1 MDQILELDKSLF
13 IYLNSL
19 GSIEYDPFW
28 LTITN
33 KFSHI
38 PLYIFLLY
46 LLIQK
51 SLKINESKK
60 KIILLLLVRIFS
72 IGFLILISDQLSNF
86 FKNNFERLRPCYNLD
101 IVDQIRIV
109 KESCGGSFGFF
120 SAHASNSFVIATFFY
135 LFFSSKNK
143 LSKLLF
149 LWASIIAYSRI
160 YVGVH
165 YPLDIVFGSLLGF
178 MITFFFY
185 RKIIIPSE
193 NIILK
198 L

>member
-19 GSIEYDPFW
+19 GSVEYDAFW
-28 LTITN
+28 LSITN

-46 LLIQK
+46 ILIQK
-51 SLKINESKK
+51 SLRINESKK
-60 KIILLLLVRIFS
+60 KIFLLLVVRTFC

-86 FKNNFERLRPCYNLD
+86 FKNNFERLMPCHNLD

-109 KESCGGSFGFF
+109 KDSCGGLFGFF
-120 SAHASNSFVIATFFY
+120 SAHASNSFVVATFFY
-135 LFFSSKNK
+135 LFTSCKNK
-143 LSKLLF
+143 LFKLLF
-149 LWASIIAYSRI
+149 LWAAIIAYSRI

-165 YPLDIVFGSLLGF
+165 YPLDIIFGSMLGF
-178 MITFFFY
+178 SITFFFY
-185 RKIIIPSE
+185 RKILIPTE

>member
-1 MDQILELDKSLF
+1 
-13 IYLNSL
+13 L
-19 GSIEYDPFW
+19 GSAEYDSFW

-38 PLYIFLLY
+38 PLYIFLIY

-60 KIILLLLVRIFS
+60 KIISLLLVRIFS
-72 IGFLILISDQLSNF
+72 IIFLILISDQLSNF

-101 IVDQIRIV
+101 LADQIRIV

-120 SAHASNSFVIATFFY
+120 SAHASNSFVVATFFY

-143 LSKLLF
+143 FSKLLF

-178 MITFFFY
+178 MITFSFY

>member
-19 GSIEYDPFW
+19 GNVKYDFFW

-38 PLYIFLLY
+38 PLYLFLIY

-51 SLKINESKK
+51 SLKINKSKK
-60 KIILLLLVRIFS
+60 KIILLLVVRIFS
-72 IGFLILISDQLSNF
+72 ISFLILISDQLSNF

-101 IVDQIRIV
+101 LVDQIRIV

-120 SAHASNSFVIATFFY
+120 SAHASNSFVVATFFY

-185 RKIIIPSE
+185 KKIIIPSE

>member
-19 GSIEYDPFW
+19 GSFEYDTFW

-33 KFSHI
+33 KFSHT

-46 LLIQK
+46 LLIHK
-51 SLKINESKK
+51 SLKINKSKK
-60 KIILLLLVRIFS
+60 KKFLLFVVRIFS
-72 IGFLILISDQLSNF
+72 ISFLILISDQLSNF
-86 FKNNFERLRPCYNLD
+86 FKNYFERLRPCYNLD
-101 IVDQIRIV
+101 IVDQIRIL
-109 KESCGGSFGFF
+109 KESCGGLYGFF
-120 SAHASNSFVIATFFY
+120 SAHASNSFVVATFFY

-143 LSKLLF
+143 LFRLLF
-149 LWASIIAYSRI
+149 LWAAIIAYSRI

-165 YPLDIVFGSLLGF
+165 YPLDIIFGSMLGCI
-178 MITFFFY
+178 ITFFFY
-185 RKIIIPSE
+185 KKILIPSE

>member
-19 GSIEYDPFW
+19 GSVEYDAVW

-38 PLYIFLLY
+38 PLYLFLIY
-46 LLIQK
+46 LLIKK
-51 SLKINESKK
+51 SLKINKSKK
-60 KIILLLLVRIFS
+60 KILLLIVFRIS
-72 IGFLILISDQLSNF
+72 SLSFLILISDQLSNF
-86 FKNNFERLRPCYNLD
+86 FKNNFERLRPCHNLD
-101 IVDQIRIV
+101 IIDQIRIV
-109 KESCGGSFGFF
+109 KDSCGGLFGFF
-120 SAHASNSFVIATFFY
+120 SAHASNSFVVATFFY
-135 LFFSSKNK
+135 LFFSSNNK

-149 LWASIIAYSRI
+149 IWATIIAYSRI

-178 MITFFFY
+178 LITFFFY
-185 RKIIIPSE
+185 RKILIPSE

-198 L
+198 

>member
-19 GSIEYDPFW
+19 GNVKYDFFW

-38 PLYIFLLY
+38 PLYLFLIY
-46 LLIQK
+46 ILIQK
-51 SLKINESKK
+51 SLKINKSKK
-60 KIILLLLVRIFS
+60 KIILLLVVRIFS
-72 IGFLILISDQLSNF
+72 ISFLILISDQLSNF

-101 IVDQIRIV
+101 LVDQIRIV

-120 SAHASNSFVIATFFY
+120 SAHASNSFVVATFFY

-185 RKIIIPSE
+185 KKIITPSE

>member
-19 GSIEYDPFW
+19 GNVEYDAIW

-38 PLYIFLLY
+38 PLYLLLLY

-60 KIILLLLVRIFS
+60 KIFLLLVVRIFS
-72 IGFLILISDQLSNF
+72 ISFLILISDQLSNI
-86 FKNNFERLRPCYNLD
+86 FKNNFERLRPCHNLD

-109 KESCGGSFGFF
+109 KDSCGGLFGFF
-120 SAHASNSFVIATFFY
+120 SAHASNSFVVATFFY
-135 LFFSSKNK
+135 LFFSSQNK

-149 LWASIIAYSRI
+149 LWAVIIAYSRI

-165 YPLDIVFGSLLGF
+165 YPSDIVFGSLFGIL
-178 MITFFFY
+178 ITFLFY
-185 RKIIIPSE
+185 KKILIPSE

>member
-19 GSIEYDPFW
+19 GNAKYDFFW

-38 PLYIFLLY
+38 PLYLLLIY

-51 SLKINESKK
+51 SLKINKSKK
-60 KIILLLLVRIFS
+60 KIILLLVVRIFS
-72 IGFLILISDQLSNF
+72 ISFLILISDQLSNF
-86 FKNNFERLRPCYNLD
+86 FKNNFERLRPCHNLD

-109 KESCGGSFGFF
+109 KDSCGGLFGFF
-120 SAHASNSFVIATFFY
+120 SAHASNSFVVATFFY

-143 LSKLLF
+143 LSRLLF
-149 LWASIIAYSRI
+149 MWAVLIAYSRI
-160 YVGVH
+160 YIGVH

-178 MITFFFY
+178 ILTFFFY
-185 RKIIIPSE
+185 RKILTPSE
-193 NIILK
+193 HIILK
-198 L
+198 

>member
-1 MDQILELDKSLF
+1 MDQILEFDKSLF

-19 GSIEYDPFW
+19 GSVEYDAVW

-38 PLYIFLLY
+38 PLYLFLIY
-46 LLIQK
+46 QLIKK
-51 SLKINESKK
+51 SLKINKSKK
-60 KIILLLLVRIFS
+60 KILLLIVFRIS
-72 IGFLILISDQLSNF
+72 SLSFLILISDQLSNF
-86 FKNNFERLRPCYNLD
+86 FKNNFERLRPCHNLD
-101 IVDQIRIV
+101 IIDQIRIV
-109 KESCGGSFGFF
+109 KDSCGGLFGFF
-120 SAHASNSFVIATFFY
+120 SAHASNSFVVATFFY
-135 LFFSSKNK
+135 LFFSSNNK

-149 LWASIIAYSRI
+149 IWATIIAYSRI

-178 MITFFFY
+178 LITFFFY
-185 RKIIIPSE
+185 RKILIPSE

-198 L
+198 

>member
-28 LTITN
+28 LIITN

-60 KIILLLLVRIFS
+60 KIILLLIVRIFS

-86 FKNNFERLRPCYNLD
+86 FKNNF
-101 IVDQIRIV
+101 
-109 KESCGGSFGFF
+109 
-120 SAHASNSFVIATFFY
+120 
-135 LFFSSKNK
+135 
-143 LSKLLF
+143 
-149 LWASIIAYSRI
+149 
-160 YVGVH
+160 
-165 YPLDIVFGSLLGF
+165 
-178 MITFFFY
+178 
-185 RKIIIPSE
+185 
-193 NIILK
+193 
-198 L
+198 

>member
-19 GSIEYDPFW
+19 GSVEYDFFW

-38 PLYIFLLY
+38 PLYIFLIY
-46 LLIQK
+46 ILIQK

-60 KIILLLLVRIFS
+60 KIILLLVVRTFS
-72 IGFLILISDQLSNF
+72 ISFLILISDQLSNF

-109 KESCGGSFGFF
+109 KESCGGLFGFF
-120 SAHASNSFVIATFFY
+120 FLHTHLIRLLLLHFFIY
-135 LFFSSKNK
+135 FSCKNK

-165 YPLDIVFGSLLGF
+165 YPLDIIFGSLLGF

>member
-1 MDQILELDKSLF
+1 MDQILEFDKSLF

-19 GSIEYDPFW
+19 GSVEYDAVW

-38 PLYIFLLY
+38 PLYLFLIY
-46 LLIQK
+46 LLIKK
-51 SLKINESKK
+51 SLKINKSKK
-60 KIILLLLVRIFS
+60 KILLLIVFRIS
-72 IGFLILISDQLSNF
+72 SLSFLILISDQLSNF
-86 FKNNFERLRPCYNLD
+86 FKNNFERLRPCHNLD

-109 KESCGGSFGFF
+109 KDSCGGLFGFF
-120 SAHASNSFVIATFFY
+120 SAHASNSFVVATFFY

-149 LWASIIAYSRI
+149 LWASIVAYSRI

-178 MITFFFY
+178 LITFFFY
-185 RKIIIPSE
+185 RKILIPSE

-198 L
+198 

>member
-28 LTITN
+28 LIITN

-38 PLYIFLLY
+38 PLYIFLLF
-46 LLIQK
+46 
-51 SLKINESKK
+51 SL
-60 KIILLLLVRIFS
+60 
-72 IGFLILISDQLSNF
+72 GFLILISDQLSNF

-120 SAHASNSFVIATFFY
+120 SAHASNSFVVATFFY

-160 YVGVH
+160 YIGVH

-178 MITFFFY
+178 IITFFFY
-185 RKIIIPSE
+185 RKILIPSE
-193 NIILK
+193 DIILK
-198 L
+198 

>member
-1 MDQILELDKSLF
+1 MDQILEFDKSLF

-19 GSIEYDPFW
+19 GSVEYDAVW

-38 PLYIFLLY
+38 PLYLFLIY
-46 LLIQK
+46 LLIKK
-51 SLKINESKK
+51 SLKINKSKK
-60 KIILLLLVRIFS
+60 KILLLIVFRIS
-72 IGFLILISDQLSNF
+72 SLSFLILISDQLSNF
-86 FKNNFERLRPCYNLD
+86 FKNNFERLRPCHNLD
-101 IVDQIRIV
+101 IIDQIRIV
-109 KESCGGSFGFF
+109 KDSCGGLFGFF
-120 SAHASNSFVIATFFY
+120 SAHASNSFVVATFFY
-135 LFFSSKNK
+135 LFFSSNNK

-149 LWASIIAYSRI
+149 IWATIIAYSRI

-178 MITFFFY
+178 LITFFFY
-185 RKIIIPSE
+185 RKILIPSE

-198 L
+198 